1 MTTVY
6 CHAVG
11 AKRFHWNDLDLP
23 RVKVW
28 QSLTNTVV
36 NDCKNGLP
44 GMLSKKG
51 LKIAAVAGVPIYV
64 SWTWWFFAAL
74 IVVIFRPTF
83 AQALPAAS
91 VEWTWAVSIFFVLI
105 MFGTV
110 LVHELAHALAALSF
124 RWQVNE
130 ITLNFWGGV
139 TVYEHS
145 AHGRAQTPLR
155 SLFVAIVGPI
165 SNLLIAGAAWAVLQM
180 LEDPAGTTQV
190 LVSVTVWTNL
200 LIGVFNLLPGL
211 PLDGGRVVES
221 AVWSTTGS
229 RARGMRAAGWSGR
242 IIAGLLV
249 LGGIVVPLIQTG
261 DVSVFGMLIVIMVAT
276 MLWQAASATIRA
288 ARMQLLAEQMR
299 ITDLM
304 TPVQTILSESSISQL
319 VPLLTGNR
327 PGFEYQQ
334 LPVAVLDIDQS
345 TGHEILVGL
354 IDYAALGTVPRT
366 AWDLPVSTVSR
377 AVNPQA
383 QIQTTATVEHL
394 FTTIM
399 THPNDLIAVV
409 DTTDTPHRIIGIINP
424 ETLAGRLH
432 A

>member
-1 MTTVY
+1 
-6 CHAVG
+6 
-11 AKRFHWNDLDLP
+11 
-23 RVKVW
+23 
-28 QSLTNTVV
+28 
-36 NDCKNGLP
+36 
-44 GMLSKKG
+44 MLSKKG
-51 LKIAAVAGVPIYV
+51 LKIASVAGVPIYV

-74 IVVIFRPTF
+74 IVVLFRPTF
-83 AQALPAAS
+83 ARALPEAS
-91 VEWTWAVSIFFVLI
+91 DGWTWAVSAFFALI
-105 MFGTV
+105 MFATV

-130 ITLNFWGGV
+130 ITLNFWGGA

-145 AHGRAQTPLR
+145 GRGKAQTPLR

-165 SNLLIAGAAWAVLQM
+165 SNLLIAGAAWALLQI
-180 LEDPAGTTQV
+180 LVDTSGTTQV
-190 LVSVTVWTNL
+190 LLGVTVWTNL

-221 AVWSTTGS
+221 AVWAATGS

-242 IIAGLLV
+242 IIVGLLV
-249 LGGIVVPLIQTG
+249 VGGIVVPLAQTG
-261 DVSVFGMLIVIMVAT
+261 DVSIFGILIVIMIAT

-304 TPVQTILSESSISQL
+304 TPVQTILADTSISKL
-319 VPLLTGNR
+319 VPLLTGTR

-334 LPVAVLDIDQS
+334 LPVAVLDVDQAS
-345 TGHEILVGL
+345 GGEVLVGV
-354 IDYAALGTVPRT
+354 IDYAALGTVPRS
-366 AWDLPVSTVSR
+366 AWHLPVSTVSR

-383 QIQTTATVEHL
+383 QIQATDTVPDL

-399 THPNDLIAVV
+399 AHPNDLIAVV
-409 DTTDTPHRIIGIINP
+409 DTTATPHRIIGIINP
-424 ETLAGRLH
+424 DTLAGRLY

>member
-1 MTTVY
+1 M
-6 CHAVG
+6 
-11 AKRFHWNDLDLP
+11 FS
-23 RVKVW
+23 
-28 QSLTNTVV
+28 Q
-36 NDCKNGLP
+36 
-44 GMLSKKG
+44 KG
-51 LKIAAVAGVPIYV
+51 LKIASFTGVPIYV

-74 IVVIFRPTF
+74 IVVLFRPTF
-83 AQALPAAS
+83 AQALPEAS
-91 VEWTWAVSIFFVLI
+91 DGWTWAVSAFFALI
-105 MFGTV
+105 MFATV

-130 ITLNFWGGV
+130 ITLNFWGGA

-145 AHGRAQTPLR
+145 GRGKAQTPLR

-165 SNLLIAGAAWAVLQM
+165 SNLLIAGGAWALLQI
-180 LEDPAGTTQV
+180 LVETSATTQV
-190 LVSVTVWTNL
+190 LLGVTVWTNL

-221 AVWSTTGS
+221 AVWAATGS

-242 IIAGLLV
+242 IIVGLLV
-249 LGGIVVPLIQTG
+249 VGGIVVPLAQTG
-261 DVSVFGMLIVIMVAT
+261 DVSIFGILIVIMIAM

-304 TPVQTILSESSISQL
+304 TPVQTILADTSIAKL
-319 VPLLTGNR
+319 VPLLTGTR

-334 LPVAVLDIDQS
+334 LPVAVLDVDQT
-345 TGHEILVGL
+345 TGGEVLVGVV
-354 IDYAALGTVPRT
+354 DYAALGTVPRS
-366 AWDLPVSTVSR
+366 AWHLPVSTVAR
-377 AVNPQA
+377 AVNSQA
-383 QIQTTATVEHL
+383 QIRTTDTVPDL

-399 THPNDLIAVV
+399 AHPNDLIAVV
-409 DTTDTPHRIIGIINP
+409 DDTATPHRIIGIINP
-424 ETLAGRLH
+424 DTLAGRLN